1 MQAEI
6 ESITLVEVSCLNPD
20 YCMILAEGFSSS
32 SSLKRVSI
40 NCCSLDIHKL
50 AALARGLKIHTLVSL
65 SLANNGLEDD
75 SIDIIC
81 SLLAWHYKE
90 RDAHK

>member
-1 MQAEI
+1 
-6 ESITLVEVSCLNPD
+6 
-20 YCMILAEGFSSS
+20 MILAEGFSSS

-40 NCCSLDIHKL
+40 NACYLDIHKL
-50 AALARGLKIHTLVSL
+50 AALARGLKINTLVSL
-65 SLANNGLEDD
+65 NLSNNGLGDD

-90 RDAHK
+90 RDAHKYLASIRNTDSNF